1 MRTHIWSHFSRF
13 PSYGPT
19 HRAVVI
25 QRTRP
30 RVVASAGVDRPQVR
44 ADDHQRLVNARAAAA
59 VDWLVTVP
67 KHADEKVVVI
77 VATIDV
83 AVATVLVPLPEMLH
97 PGTAAIAPAGT
108 DMVRA
113 SWSDVVV
120 PVIVPVN

>member
-1 MRTHIWSHFSRF
+1 M
-13 PSYGPT
+13 
-19 HRAVVI
+19 
-25 QRTRP
+25 
-30 RVVASAGVDRPQVR
+30 DRPQVR

-59 VDWLVTVP
+59 VDCVVTVP
-67 KHADEKVVVI
+67 THADEKVVVI